1 MLIACTGVW
10 ESAGKL
16 YLLVLMHWVVFMFE
30 TLGLI
35 QSVRTL
41 CSYHSW
47 GPYDEPHGLLDAV
60 CLDRVIMHS
69 FSRVPGRYMAK
80 AEK

>member
-1 MLIACTGVW
+1 
-10 ESAGKL
+10 
-16 YLLVLMHWVVFMFE
+16 MFE

-35 QSVRTL
+35 QSLRTL
-41 CSYHSW
+41 YSYQSW

-69 FSRVPGRYMAK
+69 SSRVPGRYMAK